1 MLGADGNHCPKMT
14 SRICQKSAM
23 PVFGPK
29 GLIHPMVG
37 RRPPCPP
44 PWSRTTPIQV
54 EEDDEDITPIQTIHG
69 PTTRALQRQLDLQ
82 VHSNVVNCA
91 LELKLGAMDVLII
104 RNIREDQKGLGKG

>member
-1 MLGADGNHCPKMT
+1 
-14 SRICQKSAM
+14 
-23 PVFGPK
+23 
-29 GLIHPMVG
+29 
-37 RRPPCPP
+37 
-44 PWSRTTPIQV
+44 V

-104 RNIREDQKGLGKG
+104 RNIREDQKGLGKGWYVKEEKQGSLQQEKAKFDSTSSLPQSLGRVCTKMDARMHTKPN

>member
-1 MLGADGNHCPKMT
+1 
-14 SRICQKSAM
+14 
-23 PVFGPK
+23 
-29 GLIHPMVG
+29 MVG